1 MNMKNLNLFYSMAGL
16 SALAATVSS
25 CQQNKS
31 EAKKLIILFIS

>member
-1 MNMKNLNLFYSMAGL
+1 MKNLNLFYSMAGL